1 MTPLALEAWAR
12 DVVDLFLNGCRG
24 SPRQQLRIDRMLSRH
39 RTAVISLRLVMLAAL
54 VTSGVA
60 AATDQD
66 VPAMLEKY
74 RCTICHSDR
83 ETMAGPS
90 WVDIAAEY
98 RGKPKAEA
106 KLVAV
111 VKKGVHGGGPWPMPP
126 LPEVPDA
133 DAQTIVH
140 YILQQ
145 KR

>member
-1 MTPLALEAWAR
+1 
-12 DVVDLFLNGCRG
+12 
-24 SPRQQLRIDRMLSRH
+24 MLCSH
-39 RTAVISLRLVMLAAL
+39 RTAVIALRFVMLAAL

-60 AATDQD
+60 AAADQD

-90 WVDIAAEY
+90 WMDIAAEY
-98 RGKPKAEA
+98 RGKPHAEA
-106 KLVAV
+106 KLAAV

-126 LPEVPDA
+126 LPEVPEA
-133 DAQTIVH
+133 DAKRIVH

-145 KR
+145 QR